1 MILIFSI
8 LIAQILKY
16 GGIYRL
22 LIEVMFIKFY
32 KLKIATTIHL
42 HPNQIS
48 TEGIPMVILAIKNG
62 VNDEATPCSK
72 ICTPYSKICTTL
84 FIQAS
89 QDSEIT
95 LATNT
100 NRTTTSPSF
109 HPGHTPHPL
118 PSTSQDNNPPASR
131 GGTWIDW
138 YTFPERWSA
147 SGGELADMEL
157 LGTSLTA
164 SSAFGCM
171 LVNQVATLDTVMI
184 PEQLRVWMEDILTID
199 YNHKHAFIIT
209 HHLEF

>member
-1 MILIFSI
+1 MEVVIDWSYVHKVLRTENCYHYTS
-8 LIAQILKY
+8 LYLKT
-16 GGIYRL
+16 
-22 LIEVMFIKFY
+22 
-32 KLKIATTIHL
+32 A
-42 HPNQIS
+42 NQLS
-48 TEGIPMVILAIKNG
+48 TEGISMVVLAIKNG
-62 VNDEATPCSK
+62 VNDEATPYSK
-72 ICTPYSKICTTL
+72 ICTTYSKTTTL

-100 NRTTTSPSF
+100 NHTTTSPSF

-118 PSTSQDNNPPASR
+118 PSTSQDNHPPASR
-131 GGTWIDW
+131 GGTRIDW

-147 SGGELADMEL
+147 GGGELADMQL

-171 LVNQVATLDTVMI
+171 LVNQVATQDTVMI

-199 YNHKHAFIIT
+199 YNHKHASIIT
-209 HHLEF
+209 HHLEFWVTK

>member
-1 MILIFSI
+1 
-8 LIAQILKY
+8 
-16 GGIYRL
+16 
-22 LIEVMFIKFY
+22 
-32 KLKIATTIHL
+32 
-42 HPNQIS
+42 
-48 TEGIPMVILAIKNG
+48 MVVLAIKNG
-62 VNDEATPCSK
+62 VNDEATP
-72 ICTPYSKICTTL
+72 YSKICMTS

-100 NRTTTSPSF
+100 NLTTTSPSF

-118 PSTSQDNNPPASR
+118 PSTSQDNHLPASR
-131 GGTWIDW
+131 GGTRIDW

-157 LGTSLTA
+157 VGTSLTA

-199 YNHKHAFIIT
+199 YNHKHASIIT